1 MSGADGLARARF
13 TKLLASA
20 GITVDGSAPHDLR
33 VHDER
38 LFTRALSGGSLALG
52 ESYMDGW
59 WTCDRLDEFFARVL
73 AAGLDQTAAPAAG
86 GLQKLGALL
95 FPLGR
100 RSRAFVI
107 GERHYDLG
115 NELFEAML
123 DRRMIYCCAYWRGR
137 DDARRGAGGGSS
149 TSSAGRWASRAASA
163 SSTSAAAG
171 AASRVSPP
179 SGTASPS
186 SASPSRRSRQPARRA
201 GARPPGRDP
210 APGLPGPLGDASY
223 DAVVSIGMFEHV
235 GPRHHRAFL
244 RRRPAVPRA
253 RRPLPPS
260 HHREPRDDG
269 GHPDP
274 WILKY
279 IFPEQRTSP
288 RSRRSPA
295 RPRGCSS
302 IEDVHNFGPYYDP
315 TLMAWNANVEARR
328 AALPARYDE
337 RFFRM
342 WRYYLL
348 SCAGSFRARHDQLL
362 QLVLSPRGVPGGYAP
377 VR

>member
-20 GITVDGSAPHDLR
+20 GITVDGGAPHDFR

-38 LFTRALSGGSLALG
+38 VFTRVLSGGSLALG

-59 WTCDRLDEFFARVL
+59 WSCERLDGFFARVL
-73 AAGLDQTAAPAAG
+73 AARLDRTAAASLPG
-86 GLQKLGALL
+86 RLGVVL

-100 RSRAFVI
+100 RSKAFVI

-123 DRRMIYCCAYWRGR
+123 DRRRIYSCAYWV
-137 DDARRGAGGGSS
+137 DAATLDEAQERKLDLVCRKVGLTGGQRVLDIGCGWGGF
-149 TSSAGRWASRAASA
+149 ARFAAERYGVSVVGITV
-163 SSTSAAAG
+163 SKEQAAF
-171 AASRVSPP
+171 AAEHVR
-179 SGTASPS
+179 
-186 SASPSRRSRQPARRA
+186 
-201 GARPPGRDP
+201 
-210 APGLPGPLGDASY
+210 GLPVEIRLEDYRGLAETF

-235 GPRHHRAFL
+235 GPRHHRAFFD
-244 RRRPAVPRA
+244 VA
-253 RRPLPPS
+253 RRCLKG
-260 HHREPRDDG
+260 DG
-269 GHPDP
+269 LFLLHTIASPETTAAPDP

-279 IFPEQRTSP
+279 IFPQSHVP
-288 RSRRSPA
+288 SLAQIA
-295 RPRGCSS
+295 RAADGRFVV
-302 IEDVHNFGPYYDP
+302 EDVHNFGAFYDP

-328 AALPARYDE
+328 TALPARYDE

-342 WRYYLL
+342 WRYFLL
-348 SCAGSFRARHDQLL
+348 SCAGSFRARHNQLL
-362 QLVLSPRGVPGGYAP
+362 QIVLSPRGVPGGWAP